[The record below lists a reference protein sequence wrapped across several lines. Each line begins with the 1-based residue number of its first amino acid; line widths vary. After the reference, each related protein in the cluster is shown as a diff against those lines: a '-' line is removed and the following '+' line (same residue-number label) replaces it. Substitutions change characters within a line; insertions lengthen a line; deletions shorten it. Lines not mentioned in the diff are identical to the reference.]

1 MKWHTD
7 KPEEA
12 SIQRNLIGIYNI
24 YGIKEKAVHLSR
36 KVDGVF
42 EINTPKGNKKSD
54 VLNKSFNMKKL
65 IQKIN
70 EKILLECGYEND
82 ILLKKIIDF

>member
-1 MKWHTD
+1 MAYQI

-24 YGIKEKAVHLSR
+24 YGMKEKTVHLSR

-42 EINTPKGNKKSD
+42 EINTPKKE
-54 VLNKSFNMKKL
+54 
-65 IQKIN
+65 IKIR
-70 EKILLECGYEND
+70 CS
-82 ILLKKIIDF
+82 